1 MAGCYNGFVYHTKF
15 DRFKVI
21 SRGALQ
27 NTGDNV
33 LSLVRSISN
42 AEEMYDT
49 EVGNRNN
56 SAYLTSMSY
65 IYLSPGS
72 LKGSF
77 GFL

>member
-1 MAGCYNGFVYHTKF
+1 VYYTSFPYIHIYLDSGLDMAGCYNGFVYHTKF
-15 DRFKVI
+15 DRYKVI

-49 EVGNRNN
+49 EVGNCY
-56 SAYLTSMSY
+56 YLITLNM
-65 IYLSPGS
+65 
-72 LKGSF
+72 
-77 GFL
+77 

>member
-49 EVGNRNN
+49 EVGYRNN